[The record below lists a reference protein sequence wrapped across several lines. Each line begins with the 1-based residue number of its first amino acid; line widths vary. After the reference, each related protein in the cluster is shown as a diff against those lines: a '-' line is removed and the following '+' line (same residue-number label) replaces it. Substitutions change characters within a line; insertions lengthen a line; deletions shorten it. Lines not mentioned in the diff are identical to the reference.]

1 MRVVLTGAGICSAAG
16 HSLAEVATFLAGSSS
31 PFVSSEAFGLPGYAV
46 CPVSS
51 PDADGLGT
59 DDVAARLRT
68 WRRRACVQ
76 RGGRFALAA
85 ALRAVSHAGFSSAC
99 PLPPETP
106 VLAALGPM
114 LDAAGE
120 PGLFPLRQADAH
132 SVGEPADAAAPGLA
146 ALWLLRWLPNTT
158 CAALNQLLGLHGEAL
173 TVNAACASATQALGQ
188 AFRRIATGETERLLV
203 MAGDSRLSAHGLL
216 GGYAKARALCRRD
229 AADASRG
236 PRPFAPDGDGFAPGE
251 GGAAFVLESLA
262 AARARGAAVL
272 AEVLGYGASCDGGSL
287 TAPDPSGHYAE
298 IAVRAALKQAG
309 LAPESIDWIAA
320 HGTGT
325 PLNDPVEAALLAR
338 LFGNGPAVLAL
349 KSWLGHTSAACG
361 ALELACVLACR
372 EAGFMPPIRDA
383 KTFLRS
389 DVRFVRTAAPFPGPA
404 GLVESFGFGGQN
416 AALVLRLGE
425 PEA

>member
-16 HSLAEVATFLAGSSS
+16 HSLAGVAAFFAGNNS
-31 PFVSSEAFGLPGYAV
+31 PFVPSETFGLPGYAV
-46 CPVSS
+46 CPASS
-51 PDADGLGT
+51 PDEDGLGS
-59 DDVAARLRT
+59 DDAAARLRA

-85 ALRAVSHAGFSSAC
+85 ALRAVSHAGFSPAC

-120 PGLFPLRQADAH
+120 PGLLPLHPADAH
-132 SVGEPADAAAPGLA
+132 SVGEPADDAAPGLA

-158 CAALNQLLGLHGEAL
+158 CAALNQLLDLHGEAL

-188 AFRRIATGETERLLV
+188 AFRRIATGEVERLLV

-216 GGYAKARALCRRD
+216 GYAKARALCRRD

-262 AARARGAAVL
+262 AARARGAVVL
-272 AEVLGYGASCDGGSL
+272 AEVLGYGAGCDGGSL
-287 TAPDPSGHYAE
+287 TAPDPSGRYAE
-298 IAVRAALKQAG
+298 AAVRAALKQAG
-309 LAPESIDWIAA
+309 LAPEAIDWIAA

-383 KTFLRS
+383 ETFLRS
-389 DVRFVRTAAPFPGPA
+389 DVRFVRTTEPFPGPV

-416 AALVLRLGE
+416 AALVLRLGT

>member
-16 HSLAEVATFLAGSSS
+16 HSLAEVATFFAGSCS

-85 ALRAVSHAGFSSAC
+85 ALRAVNHAGFSSAC

-216 GGYAKARALCRRD
+216 GYAKARALCRRD

-325 PLNDPVEAALLAR
+325 PLNAPVEAALLAR

>member
-1 MRVVLTGAGICSAAG
+1 MN
-16 HSLAEVATFLAGSSS
+16 
-31 PFVSSEAFGLPGYAV
+31 
-46 CPVSS
+46 
-51 PDADGLGT
+51 
-59 DDVAARLRT
+59 
-68 WRRRACVQ
+68 
-76 RGGRFALAA
+76 
-85 ALRAVSHAGFSSAC
+85 HAGFSSAC

-216 GGYAKARALCRRD
+216 GYAKARALCRRD

-309 LAPESIDWIAA
+309 LAPENIDWIAA

-338 LFGNGPAVLAL
+338 LFGNGPAVLAP